1 MIDSLARQCNFINQV
16 SLSSHVY
23 YYLFVFSL
31 ESTSHRS
38 SSTSSHFHSLHRK
51 RVEMEKDCE
60 FVLLG
65 PGDVVINITN
75 NNLDCLPDLNTYL
88 CNEGGEGRSSTTMEE
103 VYCKRK
109 STEEERAAPLSSFA
123 QTPLEPPIFRAKR
136 GRPCSEPPTREV
148 VTKRRK
154 VLNLCTS
161 YIFFNSLKKMIMMT
175 REAYIAIVS
184 LK

>member
-1 MIDSLARQCNFINQV
+1 MSTTI
-16 SLSSHVY
+16 SLSFLWGVPHIDH
-23 YYLFVFSL
+23 LQHHL
-31 ESTSHRS
+31 TLA
-38 SSTSSHFHSLHRK
+38 TFHSLHRK

-123 QTPLEPPIFRAKR
+123 QTR
-136 GRPCSEPPTREV
+136 G
-148 VTKRRK
+148 
-154 VLNLCTS
+154 
-161 YIFFNSLKKMIMMT
+161 
-175 REAYIAIVS
+175 
-184 LK
+184 

>member
-1 MIDSLARQCNFINQV
+1 MMNDSLARQCKFINQV

-31 ESTSHRS
+31 ESTSHRP
-38 SSTSSHFHSLHRK
+38 SSTSYHFGNFSFPPSQ

-88 CNEGGEGRSSTTMEE
+88 CNEGGEGRSSTTTEE

-109 STEEERAAPLSSFA
+109 STEEERAAPLSSIA

-154 VLNLCTS
+154 VLNLCT
-161 YIFFNSLKKMIMMT
+161 LQK
-175 REAYIAIVS
+175 A
-184 LK
+184 L

>member
-1 MIDSLARQCNFINQV
+1 MSTTI
-16 SLSSHVY
+16 SLSFLWEIPHIDH
-23 YYLFVFSL
+23 LQHHL
-31 ESTSHRS
+31 ILAT
-38 SSTSSHFHSLHRK
+38 FHSLHRK

-109 STEEERAAPLSSFA
+109 STEEEKAGQLSSIA

-154 VLNLCTS
+154 VLNLCTL
-161 YIFFNSLKKMIMMT
+161 YIFFNSLKK
-175 REAYIAIVS
+175 
-184 LK
+184 